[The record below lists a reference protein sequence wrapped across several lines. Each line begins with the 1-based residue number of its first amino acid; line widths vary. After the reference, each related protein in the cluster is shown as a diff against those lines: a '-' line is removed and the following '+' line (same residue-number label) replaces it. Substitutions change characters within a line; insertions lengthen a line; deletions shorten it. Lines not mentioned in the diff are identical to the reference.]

1 MEHHSMSAG
10 EFKDRYGV
18 TPQEVQ
24 DALDENRRRVA
35 RKLSEWGYGWAVDEV
50 MCDVA
55 VELLKGGLRRW
66 ASYEDR
72 KALGAFVNT
81 LLGNRLGEWMRTERP
96 KYRGGMTHAPQTRRK
111 RSAHTSSQGEALDAD
126 EARSLIRRE
135 DHAASEGRLCEEDDV
150 FGDPDSNVL
159 AAPAGDR
166 SSYQEW
172 LTGEDQPQG
181 ELAPRPQPTNRGLPV
196 HPCRHQQIQDGQ
208 EDKMIL
214 HRLLPDPGDVEIRPG
229 RFCFL
234 SPTPF
239 RSMTAATRRLSM
251 MMDTCGRHPLKTL
264 ENLNILEARSRNED
278 R

>member
-96 KYRGGMTHAPQTRRK
+96 KYRVGVTHAPQTRRK
-111 RSAHTSSQGEALDAD
+111 RSANTSSQGEALDAD
-126 EARSLIRRE
+126 EA
-135 DHAASEGRLCEEDDV
+135 GV
-150 FGDPDSNVL
+150 
-159 AAPAGDR
+159 
-166 SSYQEW
+166 
-172 LTGEDQPQG
+172 
-181 ELAPRPQPTNRGLPV
+181 
-196 HPCRHQQIQDGQ
+196 
-208 EDKMIL
+208 
-214 HRLLPDPGDVEIRPG
+214 
-229 RFCFL
+229 
-234 SPTPF
+234 
-239 RSMTAATRRLSM
+239 
-251 MMDTCGRHPLKTL
+251 
-264 ENLNILEARSRNED
+264 
-278 R
+278 

>member
-111 RSAHTSSQGEALDAD
+111 RSAHTSSQGESLDAD
-126 EARSLIRRE
+126 EARSLIRRRIMRHRR
-135 DHAASEGRLCEEDDV
+135 DACVRRTTCSAIRIPMFSPLPRATG
-150 FGDPDSNVL
+150 
-159 AAPAGDR
+159 PAIR
-166 SSYQEW
+166 
-172 LTGEDQPQG
+172 
-181 ELAPRPQPTNRGLPV
+181 NGLPAETS
-196 HPCRHQQIQDGQ
+196 HRAGERRIQ
-208 EDKMIL
+208 
-214 HRLLPDPGDVEIRPG
+214 
-229 RFCFL
+229 
-234 SPTPF
+234 
-239 RSMTAATRRLSM
+239 
-251 MMDTCGRHPLKTL
+251 GRHEIPGKRMRATGSGWSD
-264 ENLNILEARSRNED
+264 IVADAGTPMPHRDTWRRRIAR
-278 R
+278 

>member
-10 EFKDRYGV
+10 EFKNRYGV

-72 KALGAFVNT
+72 KPLGAFVNT

-150 FGDPDSNVL
+150 FGDPDSNIL
-159 AAPAGDR
+159 TAPAGDR

-172 LTGEDQPQG
+172 LAGGDQPQG
-181 ELAPRPQPTNRGLPV
+181 LGRDEKK
-196 HPCRHQQIQDGQ
+196 
-208 EDKMIL
+208 EDK
-214 HRLLPDPGDVEIRPG
+214 EIR
-229 RFCFL
+229 
-234 SPTPF
+234 
-239 RSMTAATRRLSM
+239 
-251 MMDTCGRHPLKTL
+251 
-264 ENLNILEARSRNED
+264 
-278 R
+278 

>member
-150 FGDPDSNVL
+150 FGDPIPMFSL
-159 AAPAGDR
+159 PRATGPAIR
-166 SSYQEW
+166 
-172 LTGEDQPQG
+172 
-181 ELAPRPQPTNRGLPV
+181 NGLPA
-196 HPCRHQQIQDGQ
+196 
-208 EDKMIL
+208 ETS
-214 HRLLPDPGDVEIRPG
+214 HRGWR
-229 RFCFL
+229 
-234 SPTPF
+234 
-239 RSMTAATRRLSM
+239 ATNTR
-251 MMDTCGRHPLKTL
+251 TT
-264 ENLNILEARSRNED
+264 
-278 R
+278 

>member
-10 EFKDRYGV
+10 EFKNRYGV

-72 KALGAFVNT
+72 KPLGAFVNT

-111 RSAHTSSQGEALDAD
+111 RSTNTSSQGEALNAD
-126 EARSLIRRE
+126 EARGLIRRE

-172 LTGEDQPQG
+172 LTGGDQPQG
-181 ELAPRPQPTNRGLPV
+181 LTSDEYK
-196 HPCRHQQIQDGQ
+196 D
-208 EDKMIL
+208 DMKY
-214 HRLLPDPGDVEIRPG
+214 
-229 RFCFL
+229 
-234 SPTPF
+234 
-239 RSMTAATRRLSM
+239 
-251 MMDTCGRHPLKTL
+251 L
-264 ENLNILEARSRNED
+264 ENECVRQDRDGRTLWRMLVRQCLTVTRGADALRGDIRRFLENSHRGRNPRIEDYPYILAAINKYKTGNKTGRRT